1 MSRRLLFLLLVL
13 ISVGPLLLIGV
24 ASFGQQWF
32 APALLP
38 TVWTTAAWRELLGGP
53 SRLGEAFITSLTLA
67 VVTGVVSMILGLV
80 IARLLARATA
90 AWRQLGAAAAFLPV
104 ITPPIALATGLQ
116 FVLLRAGIGG
126 TPFGVLV
133 AHVIPATGYAA
144 IYLLGVCL
152 SHDVGMEDEARTLGA
167 TPWQTFRLVVLP
179 LFRMPLVEAFALGW
193 LVSWSQVPLTIL
205 VGGGAVRSLAV
216 EVFAFVQAGQD
227 RFAATGALLL
237 VIPAITV
244 LALVRRAGG
253 TVDVAP
259 V

>member
-1 MSRRLLFLLLVL
+1 
-13 ISVGPLLLIGV
+13 
-24 ASFGQQWF
+24 
-32 APALLP
+32 
-38 TVWTTAAWRELLGGP
+38 
-53 SRLGEAFITSLTLA
+53 
-67 VVTGVVSMILGLV
+67 
-80 IARLLARATA
+80 
-90 AWRQLGAAAAFLPV
+90 
-104 ITPPIALATGLQ
+104 
-116 FVLLRAGIGG
+116 
-126 TPFGVLV
+126 V

-152 SHDVGMEDEARTLGA
+152 SHDAGMEDEARTLGA

-179 LFRMPLVEAFALGW
+179 LLRMPLIEAFALGW
-193 LVSWSQVPLTIL
+193 LVSWSQVPLTLL

-244 LALVRRAGG
+244 LILVRRAGG